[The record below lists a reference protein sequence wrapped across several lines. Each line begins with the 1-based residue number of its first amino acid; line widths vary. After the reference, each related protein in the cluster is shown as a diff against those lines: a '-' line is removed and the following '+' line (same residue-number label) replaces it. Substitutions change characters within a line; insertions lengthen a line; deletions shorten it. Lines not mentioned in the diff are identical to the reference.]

1 MINFEEIIDNND
13 NLELLG
19 LVKDLSRC
27 ILDSMALME
36 ENKDHNNGEKWYL
49 GNNVYITDDVKKILE
64 NIVEEVE

>member
-13 NLELLG
+13 NLELLC

-49 GNNVYITDDVKKILE
+49 GNNIYITDDVKKILE